1 MDYYK
6 ILFFLSV
13 FLIFVGG
20 CLLGCGVGNLITQC
34 VKHEME
40 QTCPIMECSIAI
52 SLFVIARLHYLVFR
66 EELREEKFNQL
77 KKNHQQNKIST

>member
-20 CLLGCGVGNLITQC
+20 CLLGCGGGNLITQC

-40 QTCPIMECSIAI
+40 LRFPIMVCCSAI
-52 SLFVIARLHYLVFR
+52 CLFVIARFHNLDFR

-77 KKNHQQNKIST
+77 KNNNQQKR